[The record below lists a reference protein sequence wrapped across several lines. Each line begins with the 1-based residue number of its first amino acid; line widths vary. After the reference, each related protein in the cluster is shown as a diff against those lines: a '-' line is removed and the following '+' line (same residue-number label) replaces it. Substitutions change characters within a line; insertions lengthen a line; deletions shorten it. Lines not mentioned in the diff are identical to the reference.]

1 MISVD
6 WSSKGKP
13 FRAYVQGTA
22 QRLTNVRSPAKD
34 RQNCGED
41 KVGRLTKGMY
51 GTEDA
56 SHIWQ
61 LDYVNLI
68 CGELGGFRRGRHSA
82 ALFHNLKQD
91 VRLAVHGDD
100 FVCLSGGD
108 GLNHIDSL
116 LKSKCTAKDMGK
128 LGCEDSDA
136 KRFLL
141 LNCVFRFGA
150 DQTGQFLDVEVDL
163 RHTIIIKDS
172 GCNANTKIVSLH
184 RVELPDKLV
193 FDGRTSPILRKEDA
207 TRYRS
212 ACVRLSYLAQDRSYF
227 AQTATHLA
235 QMMSEPRDFDFV
247 PPNLQYDSE
256 GNNTLTKSLS
266 LCTAISLATQS
277 REKARWDRW
286 HRLGTFQ

>member
-82 ALFHNLKQD
+82 GLFHNFKP
-91 VRLAVHGDD
+91 R
-100 FVCLSGGD
+100 
-108 GLNHIDSL
+108 
-116 LKSKCTAKDMGK
+116 
-128 LGCEDSDA
+128 CE
-136 KRFLL
+136 
-141 LNCVFRFGA
+141 V
-150 DQTGQFLDVEVDL
+150 
-163 RHTIIIKDS
+163 
-172 GCNANTKIVSLH
+172 
-184 RVELPDKLV
+184 
-193 FDGRTSPILRKEDA
+193 GRTR
-207 TRYRS
+207 
-212 ACVRLSYLAQDRSYF
+212 
-227 AQTATHLA
+227 
-235 QMMSEPRDFDFV
+235 
-247 PPNLQYDSE
+247 
-256 GNNTLTKSLS
+256 
-266 LCTAISLATQS
+266 
-277 REKARWDRW
+277 
-286 HRLGTFQ
+286 